1 MSDAVIVSATRTPI
15 GRARKGSLVDARPD
29 DLAAFAID
37 AALKQVPELPRD
49 EVVDV
54 MIGCGFP
61 QDRQGM
67 NLARRAAL
75 LADLPAS
82 VPGTTVNRF
91 CASSLQTI
99 RMAFHA
105 IRAGE
110 GDAFVAGGVESITQ
124 VDGYPKDSEEL
135 HPKLFG
141 DDAPIANVYIPMGMT
156 AENVA
161 ERWDVSREDMDRF
174 AQRSQER
181 AVAAQESGFFEREIT
196 PWDGVAKDDG
206 PRAESTF
213 EKLSTLEPAFKPGGK
228 VTAGNSCPLND
239 GAAAVVVMS
248 DTRAKEL
255 GLKPR
260 ARIIASAVS
269 GVEPE
274 IMGVGPI
281 GAVRRV
287 LEQAGMTIDDVDV
300 MELNEAFAAQVL
312 PVCRELGVDPFGEK
326 LNPNGGAIA
335 LGHPYGMTG
344 ARIMCT
350 LLNDLDT
357 RDEHH
362 RPRDDVRRRRSGH
375 GDARRAAQLSD
386 PILLIGGL
394 GQGVWAWRWVE
405 PQLARDHDV
414 VGARPARDRRARGRA
429 GAAERRRDGEDAA
442 EHLDGRPAHVVG
454 LSMGG
459 YVSLTLALAQPELVR
474 SLFLIGTGPG
484 GPNRVPRPQHVRGGV
499 RERRCTGAGRVRA
512 RDAAVLARAGLARG
526 EPRALRG
533 DHRRAHGGRL
543 DARRDVGPPRGVL
556 RVLQRRD
563 PGRADRGARARRST
577 GRRTSSCR
585 PGTGG
590 CSLSGCRTRSTSS
603 SRAAGTTCRSRS
615 PTRSLSAS
623 TAGSGSRRCRPSRP

>member
-1 MSDAVIVSATRTPI
+1 LSDAVIVAAARTPI
-15 GRARKGSLVDARPD
+15 GRARKGALVDARPD

-37 AALKQVPELPRD
+37 AALKQVSELDRAD
-49 EVVDV
+49 IVDV

-124 VDGYPKDSEEL
+124 VDGYPKDAEEL

-141 DDAPIANVYIPMGMT
+141 DDAPIANVYIPMGLT

-161 ERWDVSREDMDRF
+161 EQWNVSREDMDRY

-181 AVAAQESGFFEREIT
+181 AVAAQDSGFFEREIT
-196 PWDGVAKDDG
+196 PWDGVSADDG
-206 PRAESTF
+206 PRRSSTL
-213 EKLSTLEPAFKPGGK
+213 EKLAELEPAFKPGGK

-239 GAAAVVVMS
+239 GAAAVVVTS
-248 DTRAKEL
+248 AEKAEEL
-255 GLKPR
+255 GVQPR

-287 LEQAGMTIDDVDV
+287 LDQAGMTIDDVDV
-300 MELNEAFAAQVL
+300 IELNEAFAAQVI
-312 PVCRELGVDPFGEK
+312 PVSQELGFDPFGEK
-326 LNPNGGAIA
+326 LNPHGGAIA

-350 LLNDLDT
+350 LLNDLETLDRT
-357 RDEHH
+357 
-362 RPRDDVRRRRSGH
+362 
-375 GDARRAAQLSD
+375 
-386 PILLIGGL
+386 IGLETMCVGG
-394 GQGVWAWRWVE
+394 GQGMAMIVE
-405 PQLARDHDV
+405 R
-414 VGARPARDRRARGRA
+414 
-429 GAAERRRDGEDAA
+429 
-442 EHLDGRPAHVVG
+442 
-454 LSMGG
+454 
-459 YVSLTLALAQPELVR
+459 
-474 SLFLIGTGPG
+474 
-484 GPNRVPRPQHVRGGV
+484 
-499 RERRCTGAGRVRA
+499 
-512 RDAAVLARAGLARG
+512 
-526 EPRALRG
+526 LR
-533 DHRRAHGGRL
+533 
-543 DARRDVGPPRGVL
+543 
-556 RVLQRRD
+556 
-563 PGRADRGARARRST
+563 
-577 GRRTSSCR
+577 
-585 PGTGG
+585 
-590 CSLSGCRTRSTSS
+590 
-603 SRAAGTTCRSRS
+603 
-615 PTRSLSAS
+615 
-623 TAGSGSRRCRPSRP
+623 